1 MKNLFILISL
11 SMLFGCNQTTKTKLV
26 YPETRKSQTTTDY
39 YGTSVPE
46 PYDWLEDDNSPE
58 TKNWV
63 VEQNKVTRGYL
74 DNIPFRQQIK
84 DRYTKLWDYPK
95 VSAPFKAGG
104 IWFTSKNNG
113 LQNQS
118 VIYKLASPED
128 EGVVFLD
135 PNTFSTD
142 GTVSLTNF
150 TISEDGKYCGYGIS
164 RGGSD
169 WNEFFVMDVATGKLL
184 DDHIV
189 WAKFSGLSWFKDGFY
204 YTKYPEPKEGD
215 MLKGVNEFSKLYYH
229 KVGTS
234 QSDDI
239 LVYEDKAHPQ
249 WGFSAGVTED
259 EKYLIISVTES
270 TSGNAFYVK
279 SLASQNTPVIK
290 IVEDFSSDFNVI
302 DHENDTLW
310 VMTNYQAPKYKLM
323 KISIKDYAP
332 DKWIDIIP
340 EAEEVLSSVS
350 AINNVLITNYMK
362 DARDQVKIFDRNGK
376 FTSELELPFIGSAGG
391 FGGKREDTFT
401 FFTLTSFI
409 SPSTTYKYDVVSGK
423 YELFRKSAIDFN
435 TDDFVTEQIFY
446 PSKDSTLIPLFIIH
460 KKGIE
465 LDGNNPC
472 LLYGYGGFN
481 ISLTPSFSMRPIIWL
496 ENGGIYAVAN
506 LRGGGEYGESW
517 HQAGTKMNKQNVFDD
532 FAYAAKYLINN
543 KYTNPKLMAIMGG
556 SNGGLLVGATAN
568 QYPELF
574 KVAIPAVGVMDM
586 LKYHLFT
593 IGRYWATDYGTS
605 ADSKEMFDYLY
616 AYSPLHNIKENVE
629 YPAIMVTTADH
640 DDRVVPA
647 HSFKYIATMQ
657 EKYKGDNPVIIRIEV
672 DAGHGAGTPTAK
684 TIEEYTDLFA
694 FIYQNMGINP
704 FEK

>member
-1 MKNLFILISL
+1 MKNLLILISL
-11 SMLFGCNQTTKTKLV
+11 SMLIGCNQISKSKLV
-26 YPETRKSQTTTDY
+26 YPETQKSQTSTDY
-39 YGTSVPE
+39 YGTKVPE
-46 PYDWLEDDNSPE
+46 PYHWLEDDNSPE

-63 VEQNKVTRGYL
+63 LAQNKVTKDYL
-74 DNIPFRQQIK
+74 ESIPFRQQIK

-128 EGVVFLD
+128 DGEVFLD
-135 PNTFSTD
+135 PNTLSSD

-169 WNEFFVMDVATGKLL
+169 WNEFFVMDVASKNLL
-184 DDHIV
+184 DDHIL
-189 WAKFSGLSWFKDGFY
+189 WAKFSGISWYKDGFY

-215 MLKGVNEFSKLYYH
+215 VLKGVNEFSKLYYH
-229 KVGTS
+229 KVGTP
-234 QSDDI
+234 QSADM
-239 LVYEDKAHPQ
+239 LVYEDNTHPD
-249 WGFSAGVTED
+249 WGFGAGVTED

-279 SLASQNTPVIK
+279 SLASDNSPVIK
-290 IVEDFSSDFNVI
+290 IVEDFSNDFNVI

-323 KISIKDYAP
+323 KISIKDCARE
-332 DKWIDIIP
+332 KWLDIIP

-350 AINNVLITNYMK
+350 PINNVLITNYMK
-362 DARDQVKIFDRNGK
+362 DAHDQVKIFDRNGK
-376 FTSELELPFIGSAGG
+376 FLSEMDLPFIGSASG

-409 SPSTTYKYDVVSGK
+409 SPSTTYKYDVVNNT

-435 TDDFVTEQIFY
+435 TDDFVTEQVFY

-496 ENGGIYAVAN
+496 ENGGIYAVVN

-517 HQAGTKMNKQNVFDD
+517 HEAGTKMNKQNVFDD

-543 KYTNPKLMAIMGG
+543 QYTNPKLMAMMGG

-586 LKYHLFT
+586 LKYHQFT
-593 IGRYWATDYGTS
+593 IGRYWASDYGTS

-616 AYSPLHNIKENVE
+616 AYSPLHNIGENVD

-684 TIEEYTDLFA
+684 SIEEYTDIFS

-704 FEK
+704 FDK